1 MEKSFEWDENKAKEN
16 IRNHKV
22 SFDEASTIFK
32 DPFSI
37 TIFDPDHSIAE
48 DRYVDIGCS
57 STGRVLVVVYTERG
71 QSMRIISCRKA
82 EPNERR
88 KHEEGDF

>member
-1 MEKSFEWDENKAKEN
+1 MEKSLEWAENKAKEN

-48 DRYVDIGCS
+48 DRYEVH
-57 STGRVLVVVYTERG
+57 
-71 QSMRIISCRKA
+71 Q
-82 EPNERR
+82 
-88 KHEEGDF
+88 

>member
-1 MEKSFEWDENKAKEN
+1 MEKNFEWDENKAKEN
-16 IRNHKV
+16 IRNHQI
-22 SFDEASTIFK
+22 SFEEAATIFK

-37 TIFDPDHSIAE
+37 TIFDPDHSIGE

-57 STGRVLVVVYTERG
+57 STGRVLIVVYTERG
-71 QSMRIISCRKA
+71 QNIRIISCRKT

-88 KHEEGDF
+88 KYEEGDF

>member
-22 SFDEASTIFK
+22 GFEEASTVFK

-37 TIFDPDHSIAE
+37 TIFDPDHSIDE
-48 DRYVDIGCS
+48 DRYVDMGCS
-57 STGRVLVVVYTERG
+57 SMGRVLVVVYTERG
-71 QSMRIISCRKA
+71 QNIRIISCRKA

-88 KHEEGDF
+88 KYEEGDF